1 MIFILISFLQ
11 TLGNHDFDYGV
22 KTLLGFLEEIKC
34 PVVVSNMDTSKEPLW
49 PDATQLVRTT
59 VIVDVNGEKIGFV
72 GYILPQTS
80 RYKIIH
86 TSIYA
91 KISQLVNKMYSKQTC
106 SESVNKL

>member
-1 MIFILISFLQ
+1 M
-11 TLGNHDFDYGV
+11 GNHDFDYGV

-59 VIVDVNGEKIGFV
+59 VIVDVNGEKVGFV
-72 GYILPQTS
+72 GYILLETS

-86 TSIYA
+86 TSIMQ
-91 KISQLVNKMYSKQTC
+91 KSHNLSTRCIQNRLVASWSTSCNNG
-106 SESVNKL
+106 VI